1 MDLGQTRRP
10 ALSCPRQV
18 RLRSDGTLSAQSGNF
33 PHGPIAGWT
42 AARIDFSNA
51 WGTHGRLRALSN
63 DTGATARSVG
73 AAPVA
78 AYIKTMNEIINLR
91 RVRKGKAR
99 VAAEAEAKANRAAH
113 GRTKAERN
121 LSKAQQE
128 ANARK
133 LDGHKRDDN

>member
-1 MDLGQTRRP
+1 
-10 ALSCPRQV
+10 
-18 RLRSDGTLSAQSGNF
+18 
-33 PHGPIAGWT
+33 
-42 AARIDFSNA
+42 
-51 WGTHGRLRALSN
+51 
-63 DTGATARSVG
+63 
-73 AAPVA
+73 
-78 AYIKTMNEIINLR
+78 MNEIINLR

-99 VAAEAEAKANRAAH
+99 AAAEAEAEANRAAH